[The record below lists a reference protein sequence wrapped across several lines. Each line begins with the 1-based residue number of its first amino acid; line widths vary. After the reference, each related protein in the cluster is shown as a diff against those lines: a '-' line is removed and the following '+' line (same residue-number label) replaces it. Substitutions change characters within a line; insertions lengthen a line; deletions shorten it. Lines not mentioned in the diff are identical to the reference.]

1 MASLFIPQS
10 MFVIANLAI
19 AVRVS
24 MWQLQYAVRLAR
36 QQFMKLK
43 RVHVVY
49 TDGEAVIM
57 LAFQASGRGSTPLR
71 CIFFVL
77 LHGAKNKSKYLF

>member
-43 RVHVVY
+43 RVYVVY

-71 CIFFVL
+71 CI
-77 LHGAKNKSKYLF
+77 LFTYFCMCNRFKIIGL